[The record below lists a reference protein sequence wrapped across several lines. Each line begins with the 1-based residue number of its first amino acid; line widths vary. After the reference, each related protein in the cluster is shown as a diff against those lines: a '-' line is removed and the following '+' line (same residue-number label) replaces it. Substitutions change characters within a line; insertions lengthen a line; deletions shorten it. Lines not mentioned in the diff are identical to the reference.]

1 MHGLLCEMEF
11 CYQYFFFFRNKTLQL
26 EKLKAR
32 LKSECET
39 TENEEHCLREYKTE
53 MELLLQE
60 KMAHVEEL
68 RLIHAD
74 LNLVKIHNMKLTLP
88 KYIT

>member
-1 MHGLLCEMEF
+1 MV
-11 CYQYFFFFRNKTLQL
+11 QL
-26 EKLKAR
+26 EKIKNKV
-32 LKSECET
+32 KSECAIMD
-39 TENEEHCLREYKTE
+39 NEDHCLQEYKTE

-74 LNLVKIHNMKLTLP
+74 INLVCWQQQ
-88 KYIT
+88 

>member
-1 MHGLLCEMEF
+1 M
-11 CYQYFFFFRNKTLQL
+11 FFLRAKTIQL
-26 EKLKAR
+26 EKVKGR
-32 LKSECET
+32 LVRDFEV
-39 TENEEHCLREYKTE
+39 TENEEKCLQEYKTE

-74 LNLVKIHNMKLTLP
+74 INLVSSVCEAILQFE
-88 KYIT
+88 